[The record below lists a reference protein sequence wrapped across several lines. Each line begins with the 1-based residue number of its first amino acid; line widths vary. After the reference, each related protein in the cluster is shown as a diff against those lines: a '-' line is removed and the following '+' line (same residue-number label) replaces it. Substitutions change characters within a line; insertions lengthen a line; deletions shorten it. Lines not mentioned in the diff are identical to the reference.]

1 MDKKIMKVTLT
12 IDEVNII
19 DDALNEALEGAI
31 HFDEMGEECPHCKFI
46 YALEI
51 IDKAETIND

>member
-1 MDKKIMKVTLT
+1 MKVTLT